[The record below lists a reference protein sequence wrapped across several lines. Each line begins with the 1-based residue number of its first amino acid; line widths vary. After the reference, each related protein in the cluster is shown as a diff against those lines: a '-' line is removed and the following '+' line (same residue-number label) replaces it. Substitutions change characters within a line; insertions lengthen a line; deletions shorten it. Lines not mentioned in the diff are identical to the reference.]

1 MSQQL
6 PPQKNRELQK
16 QLAREWKEFTPEFR
30 ISATIHDGQWYT
42 KEKWKKVAKLRS
54 IKPLEDWIEDHK
66 NILIEHPNHTSF
78 RVNSKE
84 VVNWYKDNNLDIKK
98 ELVPKNY
105 PPRIWNGKTET
116 ENFLDTPRETVSSL
130 LIKTDN
136 EKIKEKIISFVQP
149 YAQIKED
156 EQNKIYAYTSDAE
169 FLKSRLEKI
178 LTTKEQED
186 CELRVRF
193 SFGRRELVDF
203 PDTFLT
209 QALEFYHILVITLL
223 RPHQRTLEIFL
234 PDIKDRNAQISEWII
249 KAIQKYDET
258 SGVPFSGYLAFVLN
272 RWPYDLPDNILG
284 KPMANYQRR
293 RARVVKELKQ
303 FYTEEEISL
312 EMIRDRLPMY
322 TDSQFKTYEEWNNQW
337 LKIRGAT
344 NLTWKDK
351 NAEKIGVNL
360 TASHSHIDN
369 NYRSKITRA
378 ILNACVKT
386 DNQIKAIE
394 LLNQLQNENLDFD
407 ISPRL
412 KNEIKIQLGII
423 MNEEY

>member
-1 MSQQL
+1 
-6 PPQKNRELQK
+6 
-16 QLAREWKEFTPEFR
+16 
-30 ISATIHDGQWYT
+30 
-42 KEKWKKVAKLRS
+42 
-54 IKPLEDWIEDHK
+54 
-66 NILIEHPNHTSF
+66 
-78 RVNSKE
+78 
-84 VVNWYKDNNLDIKK
+84 
-98 ELVPKNY
+98 
-105 PPRIWNGKTET
+105 
-116 ENFLDTPRETVSSL
+116 
-130 LIKTDN
+130 
-136 EKIKEKIISFVQP
+136 
-149 YAQIKED
+149 
-156 EQNKIYAYTSDAE
+156 
-169 FLKSRLEKI
+169 
-178 LTTKEQED
+178 
-186 CELRVRF
+186 
-193 SFGRRELVDF
+193 
-203 PDTFLT
+203 
-209 QALEFYHILVITLL
+209 
-223 RPHQRTLEIFL
+223 
-234 PDIKDRNAQISEWII
+234 
-249 KAIQKYDET
+249 
-258 SGVPFSGYLAFVLN
+258 
-272 RWPYDLPDNILG
+272 
-284 KPMANYQRR
+284 MANYQRR

-360 TASHSHIDN
+360 TAPHSHIDN